1 MKTILILRCCAVVFS
16 ASTVTVAAD
25 QTAGSPIK
33 EKEFRGTLEY
43 VNIEEHTVTVT
54 GMLRQRTFD
63 LGSKLRHHML
73 G

>member
-54 GMLRQRTFD
+54 GML
-63 LGSKLRHHML
+63 
-73 G
+73 